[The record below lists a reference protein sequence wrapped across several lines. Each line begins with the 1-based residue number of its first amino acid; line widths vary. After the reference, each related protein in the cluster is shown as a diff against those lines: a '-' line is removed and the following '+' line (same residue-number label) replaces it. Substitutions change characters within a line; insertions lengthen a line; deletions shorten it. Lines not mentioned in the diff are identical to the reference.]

1 MRRWRP
7 QEGVM
12 EATVEEV
19 EATGGVME
27 ATVEGVEAT

>member
-1 MRRWRP
+1 
-7 QEGVM
+7 M

-27 ATVEGVEAT
+27 ATVEEIEATGGWWRLQP